1 MNVWGLHVVD
11 FSILLFF
18 LIAILAIGFK
28 VSHGVK
34 EESDFYLGGRKLG
47 RVLQFFLNFGNATDS
62 TGAVQTSSE
71 VFRQGA
77 AGVWLGLQT
86 LFITPFF
93 WFTQPWYRRSRLI
106 TMADLFVDRFNSKS
120 LASAYAAF
128 NILIA
133 LITLGTGN
141 IAAYKVAA
149 AMIVKDPA
157 SYTEADRQRV
167 DGYNEYQALKA
178 QRIAGTMPPAMTTR
192 FTALNDMYARGDL
205 TSDVPYFGKVPFLAV
220 YSLVVAA
227 YIMLGGLKAAAITDA
242 VQGVLV
248 LVMSILLIPLGLH
261 YIGGFHE
268 LHVRVP
274 DFKFKMFGDSAVS
287 EYAWFTIAAITF
299 ASLVQIL
306 GLMHNMSAGGSA
318 RDEDTARFGMISGGF
333 MKRFI
338 LIAWMF
344 CGLLAIAV
352 LGGNLADPDAAWGS
366 LSKTLLIWPGLM
378 GIMLSGML
386 LGHMPS
392 VGVASVAVSAL
403 ATRNLYEPL
412 VPGKSEKHYLR
423 FGQFAIAA
431 VLGLGVIVA
440 TSFTGV
446 AQAWTMMITFNT
458 YFGAVVFLIFFWR
471 RLTPHA
477 IMIGLIVW
485 VILLGVVPWFL
496 PKAAAFRQHASL
508 LEKTPERQVIDDTG
522 KPRTI
527 LPKAVYF
534 DNVAHTNP
542 TDLESSMEGI
552 GRFNVETF
560 SLHLIGV
567 PVEHFSPAGLLA
579 TRWAFD
585 GLFPFVMLIVLSL
598 VTPRSEP
605 QRAARFYAKLKTPV
619 APTPEQDEI
628 EVQRSFDEPQ
638 RYDHEKLLPGTN
650 WEFTKWTPKDFIGF
664 FGCWAIVGFI
674 LFVLWGVLSVGS

>member
-1 MNVWGLHVVD
+1 VHVWGLHVVD
-11 FSILLFF
+11 LTILLIF
-18 LIAILAIGFK
+18 LFAILTIGWK

-77 AGVWLGLQT
+77 SGVWLGLQT

-93 WFTQPWYRRSRLI
+93 WFTQPWYRRARLV

-149 AMIVKDPA
+149 AMIVKEPT
-157 SYTEADRQRV
+157 SYTDADRQRV
-167 DGYNEYQALKA
+167 EHYNEYQRLKA
-178 QRIAGTMPPAMTTR
+178 QRIAGTMPQSAADQFR
-192 FTALNDMYARGDL
+192 YLDDLNARGEL
-205 TSDVPYFGKVPFLAV
+205 SSDVPYFGKVPFLIG
-220 YSLVVAA
+220 YSAIVAA
-227 YIMLGGLKAAAITDA
+227 YIILGGLKAAAITDA

-248 LVMSILLIPLGLH
+248 LLMSILLIPLGLH
-261 YIGGFHE
+261 RIGGFHE
-268 LHVRVP
+268 MHLRVP
-274 DFKFKMFGDSAVS
+274 AFKFQIFGDAAVS
-287 EYAWFTIAAITF
+287 EYAWYTIAAITF

-344 CGLLAIAV
+344 CGLIAIAL
-352 LGGNLADPDAAWGS
+352 LGGSLADPDAAWGT
-366 LSKTLLIWPGLM
+366 LSKSLLMPGLM

-386 LGHMPS
+386 LGHMPA
-392 VGVASVAVSAL
+392 VGVTSVAVSAL

-412 VPGKSEKHYLR
+412 VPRRSERHYLR
-423 FGQFAIAA
+423 IGQIAIAV
-431 VLGLGVIVA
+431 VLGVGIAVA
-440 TSFTGV
+440 TFFTGV

-471 RLTPHA
+471 RLTPSA
-477 IMIGLIVW
+477 IMIGLVAW
-485 VILLGVVPWFL
+485 VVLLGVVPWFL
-496 PKAAAFRQHASL
+496 PTSQTFRRQPAL
-508 LEKTPERQVIDDTG
+508 LQKTNERQVVDDAG
-522 KPRTI
+522 KTRTI
-527 LPKAVYF
+527 LPKAIYF
-534 DNVAHTNP
+534 DNVAHANP
-542 TDLESSMEGI
+542 DDPASPLEGI
-552 GRFNVETF
+552 GRFNIETY

-567 PVEHFSPAGLLA
+567 PMASFSPAELLA

-585 GLFPFVMLIVLSL
+585 GIFPFIMLIVLSWL
-598 VTPRSEP
+598 TPRSEP
-605 QRAARFYAKLKTPV
+605 QRADFFYAKLKTPV
-619 APTPEQDEI
+619 GKTPEADER
-628 EVQRSFDEPQ
+628 EVRLSFDEPHRFDDQ
-638 RYDHEKLLPGTN
+638 KLLPGTN
-650 WEFTKWTPKDFIGF
+650 WEFTRWTRKDVVGF
-664 FGCWAIVGFI
+664 FGCWSIVGVI
-674 LFVLWGVLSVGS
+674 LLVLWAVLHVGS